1 MFSRALRG
9 ILRRA
14 PALTL
19 VLALTL
25 AQAACSG
32 GPASSPDDFELVAQL
47 DVGRNPH
54 QISFSE
60 DGRTAYVAT
69 AGEDRVTVIDAARH
83 QIAGHIPT
91 PGTPLGV
98 IPLPN
103 GKDLAVARFQA
114 GGLARY
120 ARSGS
125 PLGGDPWHQPGSL
138 ADRRSVS
145 R

>member
-9 ILRRA
+9 MLRRA
-14 PALTL
+14 PTLTL

-54 QISFSE
+54 QVSFSE

-69 AGEDRVTVIDAARH
+69 AGEDRVTVIDAAR
-83 QIAGHIPT
+83 QFGADRSG
-91 PGTPLGV
+91 LGGSECV
-98 IPLPN
+98 
-103 GKDLAVARFQA
+103 GGVALRSR
-114 GGLARY
+114 LARCRRWRT
-120 ARSGS
+120 ASACGKRQQQTGQTSSRHRSAEH
-125 PLGGDPWHQPGSL
+125 HQ
-138 ADRRSVS
+138 
-145 R
+145 

>member
-9 ILRRA
+9 MLRRA
-14 PALTL
+14 PTLTL

-69 AGEDRVTVIDAARH
+69 AGEDRVTVIDAAR
-83 QIAGHIPT
+83 QVGADRSG
-91 PGTPLGV
+91 LGGIECV
-98 IPLPN
+98 
-103 GKDLAVARFQA
+103 
-114 GGLARY
+114 GGDAFRSRLARCRRWRTAS
-120 ARSGS
+120 ARGKRQQQTRQTSS
-125 PLGGDPWHQPGSL
+125 RHRSAEHHQ
-138 ADRRSVS
+138 
-145 R
+145 

>member
-9 ILRRA
+9 MLRRA

-54 QISFSE
+54 QISFFE
-60 DGRTAYVAT
+60 DGRTAYVASPSST
-69 AGEDRVTVIDAARH
+69 RLASSVLIVAVSEGASASVALLCGAASLVAAVGGPPAHAASASSR
-83 QIAGHIPT
+83 
-91 PGTPLGV
+91 PGRLRLDIVPLNT
-98 IPLPN
+98 IN
-103 GKDLAVARFQA
+103 R
-114 GGLARY
+114 
-120 ARSGS
+120 
-125 PLGGDPWHQPGSL
+125 
-138 ADRRSVS
+138 
-145 R
+145 